1 MRRSFYSVLGAI
13 TALLLYGSADA
24 SNINISLEDA
34 HREEIEQAFTHLKSG
49 RPEQAEQDLSR
60 VIAAYESAYAGEN
73 VRCAQDQKDAI
84 QVGLFGI
91 VGTPEEIARHAKGMK
106 PGESKV
112 IEDKIGDL
120 TVLGPGWCQ
129 AVFGRGFALIDLHRG
144 DEAEPL
150 LAWAVKMAPTRAHY
164 LNEYAE
170 LFKSRREWQRSYDL
184 FARAAEVAKSGPD
197 STDKSV
203 EARALRGMG
212 FTKIELG
219 ELDEAEQLFKRSLS
233 LQPNNAGALSELEY
247 IARKKSI
254 GAGT

>member
-1 MRRSFYSVLGAI
+1 MRRSSCFVLSTIA
-13 TALLLYGSADA
+13 TLSMCADAFA

-34 HREEIEQAFTHLKSG
+34 QRKELDEAFTDLKSG
-49 RPEQAEQDLSR
+49 RPTQAERAFAR
-60 VIAAYESAYAGEN
+60 VIDAYEKAYAGRE
-73 VRCAQDQKDAI
+73 VRCAHDQLDAI
-84 QVGLFGI
+84 QVGLFGMI
-91 VGTPEEIARHAKGMK
+91 GSPEEIARNASGIK

-112 IEDKIGDL
+112 IGDKMSDL
-120 TVLGPGWCQ
+120 TVLGPGWCE
-129 AVFGRGFALIDLHRG
+129 AVFGRGFALIDLHRD

-150 LAWAVKMAPTRAHY
+150 LARAVKMAPTRAHY

-170 LFKSRREWQRSYDL
+170 LFKSRRDWLRSYDL
-184 FARAAEVAKSGPD
+184 FARAAEVAKTGPD

-219 ELDEAEQLFKRSLS
+219 QLDEAERLFKRSLT
-233 LQPNNAGALSELEY
+233 LQPSNAGALSELEY
-247 IARKKSI
+247 IARKKAV